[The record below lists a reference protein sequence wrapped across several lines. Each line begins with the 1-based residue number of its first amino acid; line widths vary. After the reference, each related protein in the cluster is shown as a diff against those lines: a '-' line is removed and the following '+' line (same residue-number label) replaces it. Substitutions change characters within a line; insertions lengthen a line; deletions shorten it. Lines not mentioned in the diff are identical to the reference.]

1 MNVIKILIVD
11 DHMIF
16 REGIKKVLASAS
28 DIEVAGEAGN
38 GKDAL
43 QAITEKN
50 YDVVL
55 QDLALPDIE
64 GLDLLRRIR
73 NQKPA
78 LPVLVLSFF
87 PEEQFAVRV
96 LKEGA
101 SGYLTK
107 ESVPNELINAI
118 RKAAGGGKYIS
129 AALAEN
135 LAGSIT
141 GEKERLPHELLSS
154 REFQI
159 FSMIAAGKSVKEMSN
174 DLSLSRTT
182 ITSYRSRIFDK
193 LRFKT
198 NADLIRYAVEN
209 RIV

>member
-1 MNVIKILIVD
+1 MIKILIVD

-16 REGIKKVLASAS
+16 REGIKKVLTAAS
-28 DIEVAGEAGN
+28 DIKVAGEAGN
-38 GKDAL
+38 GNDAL
-43 QAITEKN
+43 LALTRN
-50 YDVVL
+50 RYNVVL
-55 QDLALPDIE
+55 QDLALPDME
-64 GLDLLRRIR
+64 GLDLLRRIK
-73 NQKPA
+73 NDNPD

-87 PEEQFAVRV
+87 PEEQFALRV

-107 ESVPNELINAI
+107 ESVPNDLIDAI
-118 RKAAGGGKYIS
+118 RKAAGGGKYVS

-141 GEKERLPHELLSS
+141 GEKERRPHELLSR

-159 FSMIAAGKSVKEMSN
+159 FSMIAAGRSIKEMSN
-174 DLSLSRTT
+174 ELSLSRTT
-182 ITSYRSRIFDK
+182 VTSYRARIFDK
-193 LRFKT
+193 LKFKT

-209 RIV
+209 RIL

>member
-1 MNVIKILIVD
+1 MIKILIVD

-16 REGIKKVLASAS
+16 REGIKRVLAAAS

-38 GKDAL
+38 GKEAMT
-43 QAITEKN
+43 AIERN
-50 YDVVL
+50 RYDLVL

-64 GLDLLRRIR
+64 GLDLLRRIKNR
-73 NQKPA
+73 RPGM
-78 LPVLVLSFF
+78 PVLVLSFF
-87 PEEQFAVRV
+87 PEEQFAIRV

-107 ESVPNELINAI
+107 ESVPNELITAI

-129 AALAEN
+129 AALAEH
-135 LAGSIT
+135 LAGSVT
-141 GEKERLPHELLSS
+141 GEKERSPHESLST

-159 FSMIAAGKSVKEMSN
+159 FSMIATGKSVKEMSN
-174 DLSLSRTT
+174 ELSLSRTT
-182 ITSYRSRIFDK
+182 VTSYRSRIFDK
-193 LRFKT
+193 LKFKT

-209 RIV
+209 HII

>member
-1 MNVIKILIVD
+1 MIRILIVD

-16 REGIKKVLASAS
+16 REGIKKVLAAAS

-38 GKDAL
+38 GKDAIL
-43 QAITEKN
+43 AITEKK

-64 GLDLLRRIR
+64 GLDLLRHIK
-73 NQKPA
+73 NQEA
-78 LPVLVLSFF
+78 DLPVLVLSFF

-129 AALAEN
+129 AALAES

-141 GEKERLPHELLSS
+141 GEKERRPHEFLSS

-159 FSMIAAGKSVKEMSN
+159 FSMIAAGKSVKEMSYE
-174 DLSLSRTT
+174 LSLSRTT

-209 RIV
+209 HIV

>member
-1 MNVIKILIVD
+1 
-11 DHMIF
+11 MIF
-16 REGIKKVLASAS
+16 REGIKKVLAAAS

-38 GKDAL
+38 GKDAIL
-43 QAITEKN
+43 AITEKK

-64 GLDLLRRIR
+64 GLDLLRHIK
-73 NQKPA
+73 NQEA
-78 LPVLVLSFF
+78 DLPVLVLSFF

-129 AALAEN
+129 AALAES

-141 GEKERLPHELLSS
+141 GEKERRPHEFLSS

-159 FSMIAAGKSVKEMSN
+159 FSMIAAGKSVKEMSYE
-174 DLSLSRTT
+174 LSLSRTT

-209 RIV
+209 HIV